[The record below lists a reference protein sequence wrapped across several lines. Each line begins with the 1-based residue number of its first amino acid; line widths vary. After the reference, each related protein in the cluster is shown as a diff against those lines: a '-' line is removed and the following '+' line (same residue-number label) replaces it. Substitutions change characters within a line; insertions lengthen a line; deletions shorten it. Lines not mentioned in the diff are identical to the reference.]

1 MRADREKT
9 AAKQAADEAA
19 KKAGGQILATN
30 SINGP
35 PVYQPIVQLPH
46 NDYPEVLPPPNGGMG
61 AYPDD
66 FGHQG
71 GNAGG

>member
-9 AAKQAADEAA
+9 AAEQAADEAA
-19 KKAGGQILATN
+19 KKAVSQINASN

-35 PVYQPIVQLPH
+35 PVYQPIDQLPH
-46 NDYPEVLPPPNGGMG
+46 NDYPELLPPPNGGMG
-61 AYPDD
+61 DYPVDC
-66 FGHQG
+66 GHPG